1 MSVLMEERERFSR
14 DLHDGIIQS
23 IYGAGLI
30 IDASQAMLQKQEF
43 DKVNEYM
50 MEVKTKLNKTIA
62 ELRDYISDLQKARG
76 TKGNLKHILTQL
88 LGEFRKFSMIPIDF
102 EDRLGKEF
110 FLNPKQEKNVY
121 HITQE
126 ALFNVVKHA
135 KATKAKIIVEK
146 NEENKLTI
154 RIIDNGIGFNLKR
167 LQNSGSVETKGLANM
182 TFRAQRLGGRLA
194 IDTKSGQGTQIIL
207 SFYVDKSS
215 G

>member
-135 KATKAKIIVEK
+135 KATKAKIIVEE